1 MPAQPNPYAHV
12 VSVVQDLQG
21 SPGFQGL
28 QV

>member
-1 MPAQPNPYAHV
+1 MLAQPNPYAHV